1 LHHTSGLGE
10 LIMAQITPKQLEANR
25 QNAVKSTG
33 PKTPEGKALE
43 ALNPIK
49 HGLLSKE
56 VLLAHEDENSLVE
69 LGKRLRHQ
77 LAPVGELEIM
87 LVDRVIAAFW
97 RLRRIL
103 RIEKD
108 LVDKKVSEEIGKKAM
123 VVWGRKKNKDSSPP
137 PPVNMYEALE
147 YKFRYFETFQR
158 YEAYIE
164 RGMYKALHELQRL
177 QAARSGKPVPVP
189 AVVDVEISGQGI
201 EAP

>member
-33 PKTPEGKALE
+33 PKTPEGKALV

-56 VLLAHEDENSLVE
+56 VLLANEDENTLVE

-77 LAPVGELEIM
+77 LAPVGELETM

-123 VVWGRKKNKDSSPP
+123 AAWRRKKNKDSSPL

-147 YKFRYFETFQR
+147 YKFSYFEKFQR

-177 QAARSGKPVPVP
+177 QAARSGKAVPVP

>member
-1 LHHTSGLGE
+1 
-10 LIMAQITPKQLEANR
+10 MAEISQKQLEANR
-25 QNAVKSTG
+25 QNALKSTG
-33 PKTPEGKALE
+33 PKTPEGKALV

-87 LVDRVIAAFW
+87 LVDRIIAAFW

-108 LVDKKVSEEIGKKAM
+108 LVDKKVSEEIDKIDRRA
-123 VVWGRKKNKDSSPP
+123 WGRKKNKDSAP
-137 PPVNMYEALE
+137 PPVNLYEALE
-147 YKFRYFETFQR
+147 YKFSYFESFQR
-158 YEAYIE
+158 YESHIE

-177 QAARSGKPVPVP
+177 QAARSGKALPVP
-189 AVVDVEISGQGI
+189 AVIDVDISGQGGLP
-201 EAP
+201 EGY

>member
-1 LHHTSGLGE
+1 
-10 LIMAQITPKQLEANR
+10 
-25 QNAVKSTG
+25 
-33 PKTPEGKALE
+33 
-43 ALNPIK
+43 
-49 HGLLSKE
+49 
-56 VLLAHEDENSLVE
+56 VE

>member
-1 LHHTSGLGE
+1 MSE
-10 LIMAQITPKQLEANR
+10 ISQKQLEANR
-25 QNAVKSTG
+25 QNALKSTG
-33 PKTPEGKALE
+33 PKTPEGKAVV

-87 LVDRVIAAFW
+87 LVDRIIAAFW

-108 LVDKKVSEEIGKKAM
+108 LVDKKVSDEIARMAKTT
-123 VVWGRKKNKDSSPP
+123 WGRKKNKDSSPP
-137 PPVNMYEALE
+137 PSVNLYEALE
-147 YKFRYFETFQR
+147 YKFSYFESFQR
-158 YEAYIE
+158 YETHIE
-164 RGMYKALHELQRL
+164 RGIYKALHELQRL
-177 QAARSGKPVPVP
+177 QAARSGKAVPP
-189 AVVDVEISGQGI
+189 PGVVDVDISGQGI
-201 EAP
+201 DAG

>member
-1 LHHTSGLGE
+1 MSE
-10 LIMAQITPKQLEANR
+10 ISRKQLEANR
-25 QNAVKSTG
+25 QNALKSTG
-33 PKTPEGKALE
+33 PKTPEGKALV

-87 LVDRVIAAFW
+87 LVDRIIAAIW

-123 VVWGRKKNKDSSPP
+123 AAWGRKKNKDSTPA

-147 YKFRYFETFQR
+147 YKFSYFETFQR
-158 YEAYIE
+158 YEAHIE

-177 QAARSGKPVPVP
+177 QAARSGKAVPVPV
-189 AVVDVEISGQGI
+189 VVDVEISGQGI